1 MIEITNSAI
10 NRRRFTLRRKGW
22 ILERVEVLLLLVIL

>member
-10 NRRRFTLRRKGW
+10 NRRRFALRRKGLD
-22 ILERVEVLLLLVIL
+22 LEPVEILLLFIIP

>member
-10 NRRRFTLRRKGW
+10 NRRRFALRRKGLA
-22 ILERVEVLLLLVIL
+22 LERLEVLLLLVIL